1 MFATAS
7 SLPSSNSMTSVS
19 NDLSLSIKAYNIYGY
34 FTVAASVGIIYD
46 WALTFEQEVELF
58 WKRRWSLVSILYLSI
73 RYVGIVY
80 VVLRMLSMSPHVF
93 RVCFF

>member
-1 MFATAS
+1 MHYEHINCIPQT
-7 SLPSSNSMTSVS
+7 SLWRHKRWIRDIVMTNQFHTSTI
-19 NDLSLSIKAYNIYGY
+19 LSIKAYNIYGY

-80 VVLRMLSMSPHVF
+80 VVLR
-93 RVCFF
+93 C